1 MKKSKAK
8 EFGLRVSLVTALF
21 ALLTIGAASFR
32 QPNVQASSECSAD
45 CQQQLVL
52 AMMATAQYHNE
63 SKARADGF
71 ISTFDCVEAPG
82 LGAMGIHYINPFRM
96 MDINVDVTQ
105 PEALLYLPQN
115 DGTNR
120 LVGMEYV
127 VPVLSNGAPWFGG
140 PTNPPPAIDNLAPVL
155 FGQTFD
161 GPMPGHTPGQP
172 WHYDLHVWAWQNNP
186 SGLFFPFNPK
196 LRCQQ

>member
-1 MKKSKAK
+1 MATSNPEKENNMQRSKTK
-8 EFGLRVSLVTALF
+8 TFGPRISLVAAFF
-21 ALLTIGAASFR
+21 ALLTIGGASFR
-32 QPNVQASSECSAD
+32 QPNVEASPECSAD

-63 SKARADGF
+63 SNALADGF

-96 MDINVDVTQ
+96 MDTNVNVTQ

-120 LVGMEYV
+120 L
-127 VPVLSNGAPWFGG
+127 
-140 PTNPPPAIDNLAPVL
+140 
-155 FGQTFD
+155 
-161 GPMPGHTPGQP
+161 
-172 WHYDLHVWAWQNNP
+172 
-186 SGLFFPFNPK
+186 
-196 LRCQQ
+196 